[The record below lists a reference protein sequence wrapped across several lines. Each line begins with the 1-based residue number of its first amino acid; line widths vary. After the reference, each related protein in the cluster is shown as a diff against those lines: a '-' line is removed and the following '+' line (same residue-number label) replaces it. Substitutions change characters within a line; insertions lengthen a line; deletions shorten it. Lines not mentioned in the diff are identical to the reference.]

1 MTQAN
6 RVVQR
11 GRPRWLP
18 AWLQQYR
25 REQAIQDGIAGLVVT
40 VLLVPQSLAYAML
53 AGLPPHVGMYASI
66 LPLLAYAA
74 FGSSMTLAV
83 GPVAVAS
90 LMTASALAPFAA
102 QGSPEYLSL
111 AILLAVLGGL
121 QLMVLG
127 VLRLG
132 FVANLLSHS
141 VVSGFVTGSA
151 LLIAIGQLKP
161 LLGIPTQGHTAVELL
176 LSLLASF
183 QKLQPATAA
192 LGLLAVLLLWSSR
205 RFLAKLLARGGVPLR
220 AADLL
225 AKLAPMVIVLLS
237 VGAVAVWQLDTRH
250 GVAVVGTIPQG
261 LPSLHLTLPA
271 RDQVMTLFLPAFM
284 IAIVGFVES
293 VSVAQSLAIKRG
305 QRIDPNAELR
315 GLGAGN
321 LASAL
326 SGGFP
331 VTGGFA
337 RSVVNFA
344 AGAQTPMASVISA
357 ALMSLVLLGLTGL
370 FERLPL
376 AVLAATIIVA
386 VLGLIDLATPR
397 HAWHYD
403 RADALAWA
411 GTALGVLGLG
421 VEAGIG
427 IGVALSAGAFLWRA
441 SRPHIAVLGRLAGTE
456 HFRNEQRFQVEIQ
469 PHLLI
474 MRIDENLFFANSAA
488 VIDRIE
494 AELAKR
500 AATRD
505 LLLVLSSV
513 SHIDLT
519 AAEALERLRADLQ
532 ARGIVL
538 HLAEVKG
545 PVLDRLRHAGRLR
558 GFAHEPFVSVHSATQ
573 VLEQHS

>member
-1 MTQAN
+1 MGSAIKFKGAGKC
-6 RVVQR
+6 R
-11 GRPRWLP
+11 RWVPL
-18 AWLQQYR
+18 WLQRYR
-25 REQAIQDGIAGLVVT
+25 RAQAVQDGIAGMVVT

-111 AILLAVLGGL
+111 AILLAALGGL
-121 QLMVLG
+121 QLLALG

-161 LLGIPTQGHTAVELL
+161 LLGIAARGNTAFELL
-176 LSLLASF
+176 LSLLAGF
-183 QKLQPATAA
+183 QEMQPATAL
-192 LGLLAVLLLWSSR
+192 LGLGSIVLLWSSR
-205 RFLAKLLARGGVPLR
+205 RYLARLLGGAGMAPR

-237 VGAVAVWQLDTRH
+237 VGAVALWRLDSQQ
-250 GVAVVGTIPQG
+250 GVAVVGAIPQG
-261 LPSLHLTLPA
+261 LPSLQMAWPA
-271 RDQVMTLFLPAFM
+271 REQVMALFLPAFM
-284 IAIVGFVES
+284 IALVGFIES

-305 QRIDPNAELR
+305 QRIDANAELR
-315 GLGAGN
+315 GLGASN
-321 LASAL
+321 LASAF

-344 AGAQTPMASVISA
+344 AGAQTPMAGVISA
-357 ALMSLVLLGLTGL
+357 GLMSLVLLGLTGL

-376 AVLAATIIVA
+376 AVLAATIIMA
-386 VLGLIDLATPR
+386 VLNLVDLETPR
-397 HAWHYD
+397 HAWRYD
-403 RADALAWA
+403 RSDALAWA
-411 GTALGVLGLG
+411 GTALGVLALG
-421 VEAGIG
+421 VEAGIVIG
-427 IGVALSAGAFLWRA
+427 IALSAGVFLWRA
-441 SRPHIAVLGRLAGTE
+441 SRPHVAVLGRVPGTE
-456 HFRNEQRFQVEIQ
+456 HFRNEQRFAVET
-469 PHLLI
+469 PPRVLLL
-474 MRIDENLFFANSAA
+474 RVDENLFFANIAA
-488 VIDRIE
+488 VLDRVQL
-494 AELAKR
+494 ELDHR
-500 AATRD
+500 PGTRH
-505 LLLVLSSV
+505 LVLVLSSV
-513 SHIDLT
+513 SHVDLT
-519 AAEALERLRADLQ
+519 ALEALQRLHLELQ
-532 ARGIVL
+532 RRGVDL

-545 PVLDRLRHAGRLR
+545 PVLDRLERSAWLPLLARS
-558 GFAHEPFVSVHSATQ
+558 PFVSVHAAVQSLAA
-573 VLEQHS
+573 